1 MSWRKRSANAI
12 VRNPDSG
19 GTGQRLRRSRLIDI
33 VWAQCGDRDLDE
45 RQPGR
50 VGLRLHQLAPDPCPL
65 TRPPSSA
72 TVVTNAV
79 GLMPCSRPS
88 DLSASAES
96 FPPLH
101 DSAITNRK
109 LHTGASRRA
118 ARADAG
124 DAS

>member
-19 GTGQRLRRSRLIDI
+19 GTGQRLCHSRLIDI

-45 RQPGR
+45 RQPGG

-65 TRPPSSA
+65 TRPQSSA

-88 DLSASAES
+88 DLSASAS
-96 FPPLH
+96 PFRRSTTAQSP
-101 DSAITNRK
+101 
-109 LHTGASRRA
+109 TG
-118 ARADAG
+118 
-124 DAS
+124 